1 MSLSIEKN
9 FPESLKNRR
18 LTEVI
23 TGINNLASAVVLN
36 ECDDD
41 DDDTTRDI
49 SEIDEAYWSSSR
61 TPTLSCTKF
70 GFRNDDIYKLSGWP
84 VCSLIISYK
93 LHWLAKFFNLKTTLR
108 QHKLFPRT
116 KFPQKFQSSTMKKP
130 K

>member
-61 TPTLSCTKF
+61 TPTSSCTKL
-70 GFRNDDIYKLSGWP
+70 GLQNDALRKRSGLL
-84 VCSLIISYK
+84 VSSLE
-93 LHWLAKFFNLKTTLR
+93 
-108 QHKLFPRT
+108 
-116 KFPQKFQSSTMKKP
+116 
-130 K
+130 

>member
-49 SEIDEAYWSSSR
+49 SEIDEAYWSPSR
-61 TPTLSCTKF
+61 PPTLSFTKF
-70 GFRNDDIYKLSGWP
+70 GFRIDAICKLSGWL
-84 VCSLIISYK
+84 VCSLIIYYIY
-93 LHWLAKFFNLKTTLR
+93 HYIYNYDIYILASKI
-108 QHKLFPRT
+108 
-116 KFPQKFQSSTMKKP
+116 
-130 K
+130 